1 MAFAPRAILLCTFVA
16 VGASY
21 AVTPEACEPAGK
33 KHALSLVRWGPAH
46 SGDRRSM
53 LRRVPLLRGGSE
65 IDADFPLKETNF
77 GFDEYA
83 RSEAR
88 GCQKNLNPKPCTRV
102 RASAR
107 QPPRIEPVFI
117 VPIHVPAP
125 SCVRCWKTGCSQACC
140 NRNGLCI

>member
-1 MAFAPRAILLCTFVA
+1 MALAPRGLLLCTFVA
-16 VGASY
+16 VAAWY

-33 KHALSLVRWGPAH
+33 KLALSLVRWGTAY
-46 SGDRRSM
+46 SGTRLSA

-88 GCQKNLNPKPCTRV
+88 GCRKSSP
-102 RASAR
+102 
-107 QPPRIEPVFI
+107 
-117 VPIHVPAP
+117 
-125 SCVRCWKTGCSQACC
+125 
-140 NRNGLCI
+140 